1 MDYCNGLMLCTNH
14 DHDYVANTAT
24 RQWARLPLPP
34 GPASPIFRQ
43 IKCLV
48 YDPTVSPHSDV
59 FLIHSLDKDQ
69 HKSALEPGEMMMMQC
84 KGPVSSHPLQVY
96 VYSSENGHWEE
107 RWFAPGGSV
116 VETSFA
122 VDDMELNK
130 VYWRGALYILC
141 ENDFVLR

>member
-1 MDYCNGLMLCTNH
+1 
-14 DHDYVANTAT
+14 
-24 RQWARLPLPP
+24 
-34 GPASPIFRQ
+34 
-43 IKCLV
+43 
-48 YDPTVSPHSDV
+48 
-59 FLIHSLDKDQ
+59 
-69 HKSALEPGEMMMMQC
+69 MMMQC
-84 KGPVSSHPLQVY
+84 EGPVSSHPLQVY